1 MRISDWSS
9 DVCSSDLPVPQTYAD
24 TEITVTGSR
33 IQRDG
38 FRAPTPLTVLN
49 SEDIESS
56 APANIADYVNDI
68 PSLVGSVT
76 PASSNLNISAGTAGV
91 NALNLRALGTARTLV
106 LLDGQRSVGSTMT
119 GLVDV
124 DRKSTRLNSS
134 H

>member
-91 NALNLRALGTARTLV
+91 NALNLRALGTARTL
-106 LLDGQRSVGSTMT
+106 
-119 GLVDV
+119 

>member
-1 MRISDWSS
+1 MTRTMPIVSTAARATALLWSAPALAQ
-9 DVCSSDLPVPQTYAD
+9 DAPDTPAAPVPQTYAD

-91 NALNLRALGTARTLV
+91 NALNLPPPGNIGTAPGR
-106 LLDGQRSVGSTMT
+106 
-119 GLVDV
+119 
-124 DRKSTRLNSS
+124 DRVCQ
-134 H
+134 HV

>member
-1 MRISDWSS
+1 MCCLFL
-9 DVCSSDLPVPQTYAD
+9 CSGYGDHRDLHVLTHAFPTRRAAD
-24 TEITVTGSR
+24 
-33 IQRDG
+33 
-38 FRAPTPLTVLN
+38 LVLN
-49 SEDIESS
+49 AEDIESS

-124 DRKSTRLNSS
+124 DRQSTRLTSS